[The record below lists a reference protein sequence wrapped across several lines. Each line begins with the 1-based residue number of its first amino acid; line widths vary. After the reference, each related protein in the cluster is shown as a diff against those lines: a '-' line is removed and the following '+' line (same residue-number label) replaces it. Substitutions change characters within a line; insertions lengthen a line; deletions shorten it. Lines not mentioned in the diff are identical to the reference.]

1 MSNIKISEMAGATN
15 LNDGDLLTIV
25 QSGVNKKITKETVV
39 KSFSDKLVT
48 VGVTAPQN
56 GERVWF
62 KKSRNLFDKNNANIL
77 NNCVTGSAPALETA
91 DGCKTLYISCE
102 SSTTYTVS
110 KIASTRFIV
119 VTTDTLPAVGV
130 PTSVRNID
138 LTGTHITITTG
149 ASAKYICVFY
159 YYSGTDTLT
168 EQQIL
173 DTIQIEEG
181 STATPYENYAKP
193 SIYVDG
199 ELWFTKS

>member
-1 MSNIKISEMAGATN
+1 MSNIKISEMTEATN

-25 QSGVNKKITKETVV
+25 QSGANKKITKETVV

-48 VGVTAPQN
+48 VGATAPQN

-62 KKSRNLFDKNNANIL
+62 KKSRNLFDKDHANIL
-77 NNCVTGSAPALETA
+77 NNCVTGSGLTLDTA
-91 DGCKTLYISCE
+91 EGCKTLYISCE

-119 VTTDTLPAVGV
+119 VTTDTTPAIGV
-130 PTSVRNID
+130 STSVRSID

-159 YYSGTDTLT
+159 YYSLQDTLS
-168 EQQIL
+168 EQTIL
-173 DTIQIEEG
+173 DSIQIEEG
-181 STATPYENYAKP
+181 STATPYESYAKP